1 MTSTTTMMFRCASRR
16 ARLFTDRL
24 GNKSGSSLRSND
36 QLLSSGTKVFLSTR
50 HSDDGT
56 SAFQENQQL
65 NLNPLPLPAVAYDFD
80 EEDCQTDESSGDL
93 MSKSPPRLEN
103 PLHSTAF
110 NNGRHPRDVNRTD
123 LRSSNVGPGGP
134 GGPTSPHPYPV
145 PSSVE
150 TGQSG
155 PLRKMGGG
163 GGGRHRCPKCGTTVT
178 FRCDYEEN
186 TFYCASCSGWFAANP
201 NLIVHESQNNG
212 DGSTYEEF
220 LAKKGS
226 KKIDAP
232 DVLMRH
238 VSFFFLA
245 SVTFLIQALT
255 YFSFFRFPMIQKS
268 IRPEL
273 DNSPKAPK

>member
-1 MTSTTTMMFRCASRR
+1 MMFRYASRR

-80 EEDCQTDESSGDL
+80 EEECQTDESSGDL

-123 LRSSNVGPGGP
+123 LRSRSVGPGGP

-238 VSFFFLA
+238 VSFFF
-245 SVTFLIQALT
+245 
-255 YFSFFRFPMIQKS
+255 
-268 IRPEL
+268 
-273 DNSPKAPK
+273 SPP